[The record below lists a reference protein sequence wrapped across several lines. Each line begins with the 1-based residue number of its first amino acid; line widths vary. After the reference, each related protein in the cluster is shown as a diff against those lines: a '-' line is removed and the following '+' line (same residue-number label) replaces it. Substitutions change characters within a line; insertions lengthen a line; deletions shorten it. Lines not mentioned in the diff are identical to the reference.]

1 MFELGHQCDVC
12 FKEFNIFYT
21 FGCCIGIGHT
31 LGRPKASWGKEG
43 HRGQV
48 IVDYPA
54 TLDGL
59 KEAERLE
66 NHFKSCHRGREEWL
80 RVKCM
85 WHGLPGH
92 EGIPEGPDLKRID
105 KDSMHEKRVL
115 YGYLAKIKDLDKLP
129 LKKKNKKCISDGDP
143 DDDTGKNP
151 TVEELKTIARSL
163 LGAHLKPEEC
173 AF

>member
-129 LKKKNKKCISDGDP
+129 LKKKNKKC
-143 DDDTGKNP
+143 
-151 TVEELKTIARSL
+151 KTITKKMVETMANSTDKL
-163 LGAHLKPEEC
+163 IPI
-173 AF
+173 